1 MHGEKRP
8 LGPLPYVVAATFF
21 MEYLDTTVIA
31 TALPQMA
38 HAFATSPNALS
49 LGMSAY
55 MIALAIFIPAS
66 GWVAD
71 RFGSRSVF
79 FSAIVTF
86 TVASLLCGLSQDVV
100 QFTAARVL
108 QGIGGALMV
117 PVGRLIVVR
126 STDKGQLMQA
136 ISTITWP
143 GIVAPVVGP
152 PLGGFITTYASWR
165 WIFLLNLPVCLAVLC
180 AVAAWVPNLRGD
192 ERKPLDVLGL
202 VLSGLT
208 LTAILYGADL
218 ASQPHTNPLVGLS
231 IVAGGVLCGVVAYRH
246 ARVHRHPLIDITTL
260 RIPTFSVTVV
270 TGSLTQ
276 QEIMRVPMSWLPG
289 DQFFANMQTVL
300 SNANFGQL
308 LLNSFIIA
316 TGITVG
322 KLAVS
327 VIAAFAVTYF
337 RFPFRMTAFW
347 LIFMSLMLPIE
358 VRIVPTYE
366 SAANVAL
373 PLNILG
379 SWFGVQA
386 LVDLDWNL
394 VNTYSGLILPLIAS
408 ATATFLFRQFFL
420 TVPDEL
426 CEAAR
431 IDGATPWQFFRLIL
445 LPLSRSNIVALAIIL
460 FLMGWNQYLWP
471 LLLTTEPA
479 MANAVI
485 GLKKLMPQSDSL
497 PTWHLLMNAAF
508 LTMLPPTL
516 VILILQRWFVKGLVD
531 SGK

>member
-1 MHGEKRP
+1 MNERTP
-8 LGPLPYVVAATFF
+8 I
-21 MEYLDTTVIA
+21 LDAVCHLI
-31 TALPQMA
+31 
-38 HAFATSPNALS
+38 
-49 LGMSAY
+49 
-55 MIALAIFIPAS
+55 
-66 GWVAD
+66 
-71 RFGSRSVF
+71 
-79 FSAIVTF
+79 
-86 TVASLLCGLSQDVV
+86 LLVG
-100 QFTAARVL
+100 AVL
-108 QGIGGALMV
+108 
-117 PVGRLIVVR
+117 
-126 STDKGQLMQA
+126 
-136 ISTITWP
+136 
-143 GIVAPVVGP
+143 
-152 PLGGFITTYASWR
+152 
-165 WIFLLNLPVCLAVLC
+165 VCLPIYFV
-180 AVAAWVPNLRGD
+180 
-192 ERKPLDVLGL
+192 
-202 VLSGLT
+202 
-208 LTAILYGADL
+208 
-218 ASQPHTNPLVGLS
+218 
-231 IVAGGVLCGVVAYRH
+231 
-246 ARVHRHPLIDITTL
+246 
-260 RIPTFSVTVV
+260 FV
-270 TGSLTQ
+270 TGSLSQ
-276 QEIMRVPMSWLPG
+276 PEIMRVPMSWLPG
-289 DQFFANMQTVL
+289 NQFFANMQTVL

-337 RFPFRMTAFW
+337 RFPFRMTVFW

-379 SWFGVQA
+379 SWLGIQA

-394 VNTYSGLILPLIAS
+394 VNTYSGLILPLIAF

>member
-1 MHGEKRP
+1 MNERTPIIDAVCHLILLVG
-8 LGPLPYVVAATFF
+8 AA
-21 MEYLDTTVIA
+21 L
-31 TALPQMA
+31 
-38 HAFATSPNALS
+38 
-49 LGMSAY
+49 
-55 MIALAIFIPAS
+55 
-66 GWVAD
+66 
-71 RFGSRSVF
+71 
-79 FSAIVTF
+79 
-86 TVASLLCGLSQDVV
+86 
-100 QFTAARVL
+100 
-108 QGIGGALMV
+108 
-117 PVGRLIVVR
+117 
-126 STDKGQLMQA
+126 
-136 ISTITWP
+136 
-143 GIVAPVVGP
+143 
-152 PLGGFITTYASWR
+152 
-165 WIFLLNLPVCLAVLC
+165 VCLPIYFV
-180 AVAAWVPNLRGD
+180 
-192 ERKPLDVLGL
+192 
-202 VLSGLT
+202 
-208 LTAILYGADL
+208 
-218 ASQPHTNPLVGLS
+218 
-231 IVAGGVLCGVVAYRH
+231 
-246 ARVHRHPLIDITTL
+246 
-260 RIPTFSVTVV
+260 FV

-316 TGITVG
+316 TGIAVG

>member
-1 MHGEKRP
+1 MNERTP
-8 LGPLPYVVAATFF
+8 IL
-21 MEYLDTTVIA
+21 
-31 TALPQMA
+31 
-38 HAFATSPNALS
+38 
-49 LGMSAY
+49 
-55 MIALAIFIPAS
+55 
-66 GWVAD
+66 
-71 RFGSRSVF
+71 
-79 FSAIVTF
+79 
-86 TVASLLCGLSQDVV
+86 DVV
-100 QFTAARVL
+100 CHLILLAGAAL
-108 QGIGGALMV
+108 
-117 PVGRLIVVR
+117 
-126 STDKGQLMQA
+126 
-136 ISTITWP
+136 
-143 GIVAPVVGP
+143 
-152 PLGGFITTYASWR
+152 
-165 WIFLLNLPVCLAVLC
+165 VCLPIYFV
-180 AVAAWVPNLRGD
+180 
-192 ERKPLDVLGL
+192 
-202 VLSGLT
+202 
-208 LTAILYGADL
+208 
-218 ASQPHTNPLVGLS
+218 
-231 IVAGGVLCGVVAYRH
+231 
-246 ARVHRHPLIDITTL
+246 
-260 RIPTFSVTVV
+260 FV
-270 TGSLTQ
+270 TGSLSQ
-276 QEIMRVPMSWLPG
+276 AEIMRVPMSWLPG
-289 DQFFANMQTVL
+289 GQFFANMQTVL
-300 SNANFGQL
+300 SNANFGRL

-316 TGITVG
+316 SGITVG
-322 KLAVS
+322 KLAIS

-379 SWFGVQA
+379 SWLGIQA

-420 TVPDEL
+420 TIPDEL

-471 LLLTTEPA
+471 LLLTTEAA

>member
-1 MHGEKRP
+1 MNERTPIIDAVCHLILLVG
-8 LGPLPYVVAATFF
+8 AA
-21 MEYLDTTVIA
+21 L
-31 TALPQMA
+31 
-38 HAFATSPNALS
+38 
-49 LGMSAY
+49 
-55 MIALAIFIPAS
+55 
-66 GWVAD
+66 
-71 RFGSRSVF
+71 
-79 FSAIVTF
+79 
-86 TVASLLCGLSQDVV
+86 
-100 QFTAARVL
+100 
-108 QGIGGALMV
+108 
-117 PVGRLIVVR
+117 
-126 STDKGQLMQA
+126 
-136 ISTITWP
+136 
-143 GIVAPVVGP
+143 
-152 PLGGFITTYASWR
+152 
-165 WIFLLNLPVCLAVLC
+165 VCLPIYFVL
-180 AVAAWVPNLRGD
+180 
-192 ERKPLDVLGL
+192 
-202 VLSGLT
+202 
-208 LTAILYGADL
+208 
-218 ASQPHTNPLVGLS
+218 
-231 IVAGGVLCGVVAYRH
+231 
-246 ARVHRHPLIDITTL
+246 
-260 RIPTFSVTVV
+260 V
-270 TGSLTQ
+270 TGSLSQ

-289 DQFFANMQTVL
+289 TQFFTNMQTVL
-300 SNANFGQL
+300 SNANFGRL

-316 TGITVG
+316 AGITIG

-379 SWFGVQA
+379 SWLGVQA
-386 LVDLDWNL
+386 LVDLDWNM

-431 IDGATPWQFFRLIL
+431 IDGASPWQYFRLIL

>member
-1 MHGEKRP
+1 MNERTPVIDALCHLILLVG
-8 LGPLPYVVAATFF
+8 AA
-21 MEYLDTTVIA
+21 L
-31 TALPQMA
+31 
-38 HAFATSPNALS
+38 
-49 LGMSAY
+49 
-55 MIALAIFIPAS
+55 
-66 GWVAD
+66 
-71 RFGSRSVF
+71 
-79 FSAIVTF
+79 
-86 TVASLLCGLSQDVV
+86 
-100 QFTAARVL
+100 
-108 QGIGGALMV
+108 
-117 PVGRLIVVR
+117 
-126 STDKGQLMQA
+126 
-136 ISTITWP
+136 
-143 GIVAPVVGP
+143 
-152 PLGGFITTYASWR
+152 
-165 WIFLLNLPVCLAVLC
+165 VCLPIYFV
-180 AVAAWVPNLRGD
+180 
-192 ERKPLDVLGL
+192 
-202 VLSGLT
+202 
-208 LTAILYGADL
+208 
-218 ASQPHTNPLVGLS
+218 
-231 IVAGGVLCGVVAYRH
+231 
-246 ARVHRHPLIDITTL
+246 
-260 RIPTFSVTVV
+260 FV

-289 DQFFANMQTVL
+289 SQFFANMQTVL
-300 SNANFGQL
+300 SNANFGRL

-316 TGITVG
+316 TGITIG

-379 SWFGVQA
+379 SWLGIKA

-420 TVPDEL
+420 TIPDEL

-445 LPLSRSNIVALAIIL
+445 LPLSRSTIVALAIIL

-508 LTMLPPTL
+508 LTMLPPTI

>member
-1 MHGEKRP
+1 MNERTP
-8 LGPLPYVVAATFF
+8 I
-21 MEYLDTTVIA
+21 LDAVCHLT
-31 TALPQMA
+31 
-38 HAFATSPNALS
+38 
-49 LGMSAY
+49 
-55 MIALAIFIPAS
+55 
-66 GWVAD
+66 
-71 RFGSRSVF
+71 
-79 FSAIVTF
+79 
-86 TVASLLCGLSQDVV
+86 LLVG
-100 QFTAARVL
+100 AVL
-108 QGIGGALMV
+108 
-117 PVGRLIVVR
+117 
-126 STDKGQLMQA
+126 
-136 ISTITWP
+136 
-143 GIVAPVVGP
+143 
-152 PLGGFITTYASWR
+152 
-165 WIFLLNLPVCLAVLC
+165 VCLPIYFV
-180 AVAAWVPNLRGD
+180 
-192 ERKPLDVLGL
+192 
-202 VLSGLT
+202 
-208 LTAILYGADL
+208 
-218 ASQPHTNPLVGLS
+218 
-231 IVAGGVLCGVVAYRH
+231 
-246 ARVHRHPLIDITTL
+246 
-260 RIPTFSVTVV
+260 FV
-270 TGSLTQ
+270 TGSLSQ
-276 QEIMRVPMSWLPG
+276 PQIMRVPMSWLPG
-289 DQFFANMQTVL
+289 DQFLANMQTVL
-300 SNANFGQL
+300 SNANFGRL

-316 TGITVG
+316 AGITVG

-373 PLNILG
+373 PLNLLG
-379 SWFGVQA
+379 SWLGVRA

-471 LLLTTEPA
+471 LLLTTDPA

>member
-1 MHGEKRP
+1 MNERTPIIDAVCHLILLVG
-8 LGPLPYVVAATFF
+8 AA
-21 MEYLDTTVIA
+21 L
-31 TALPQMA
+31 
-38 HAFATSPNALS
+38 
-49 LGMSAY
+49 
-55 MIALAIFIPAS
+55 
-66 GWVAD
+66 
-71 RFGSRSVF
+71 
-79 FSAIVTF
+79 
-86 TVASLLCGLSQDVV
+86 
-100 QFTAARVL
+100 
-108 QGIGGALMV
+108 
-117 PVGRLIVVR
+117 
-126 STDKGQLMQA
+126 
-136 ISTITWP
+136 
-143 GIVAPVVGP
+143 
-152 PLGGFITTYASWR
+152 
-165 WIFLLNLPVCLAVLC
+165 VCLPIYFV
-180 AVAAWVPNLRGD
+180 
-192 ERKPLDVLGL
+192 
-202 VLSGLT
+202 
-208 LTAILYGADL
+208 
-218 ASQPHTNPLVGLS
+218 
-231 IVAGGVLCGVVAYRH
+231 
-246 ARVHRHPLIDITTL
+246 
-260 RIPTFSVTVV
+260 FV

-379 SWFGVQA
+379 SWLGIQA

>member
-1 MHGEKRP
+1 MNERTPIIDFVCHLILLAG
-8 LGPLPYVVAATFF
+8 AA
-21 MEYLDTTVIA
+21 L
-31 TALPQMA
+31 
-38 HAFATSPNALS
+38 
-49 LGMSAY
+49 
-55 MIALAIFIPAS
+55 
-66 GWVAD
+66 
-71 RFGSRSVF
+71 
-79 FSAIVTF
+79 
-86 TVASLLCGLSQDVV
+86 
-100 QFTAARVL
+100 
-108 QGIGGALMV
+108 
-117 PVGRLIVVR
+117 
-126 STDKGQLMQA
+126 
-136 ISTITWP
+136 
-143 GIVAPVVGP
+143 
-152 PLGGFITTYASWR
+152 
-165 WIFLLNLPVCLAVLC
+165 VCLPIYFV
-180 AVAAWVPNLRGD
+180 
-192 ERKPLDVLGL
+192 
-202 VLSGLT
+202 
-208 LTAILYGADL
+208 
-218 ASQPHTNPLVGLS
+218 
-231 IVAGGVLCGVVAYRH
+231 
-246 ARVHRHPLIDITTL
+246 
-260 RIPTFSVTVV
+260 FV
-270 TGSLTQ
+270 TGSLSQ

-289 DQFFANMQTVL
+289 DQFFTNVRTVL
-300 SNANFGQL
+300 DSANFGRL

-316 TGITVG
+316 SGITIG

-337 RFPFRMTAFW
+337 RFPFRMTVFW

-373 PLNILG
+373 PLNLLG
-379 SWFGVQA
+379 SWLGVQA

-497 PTWHLLMNAAF
+497 PTWHVLMNAAF

-516 VILILQRWFVKGLVD
+516 VILLLQRWFVKGLVD

>member
-1 MHGEKRP
+1 MAMNERTPILDAVCHLILLVG
-8 LGPLPYVVAATFF
+8 AA
-21 MEYLDTTVIA
+21 L
-31 TALPQMA
+31 
-38 HAFATSPNALS
+38 
-49 LGMSAY
+49 
-55 MIALAIFIPAS
+55 
-66 GWVAD
+66 
-71 RFGSRSVF
+71 
-79 FSAIVTF
+79 
-86 TVASLLCGLSQDVV
+86 
-100 QFTAARVL
+100 
-108 QGIGGALMV
+108 
-117 PVGRLIVVR
+117 
-126 STDKGQLMQA
+126 
-136 ISTITWP
+136 
-143 GIVAPVVGP
+143 
-152 PLGGFITTYASWR
+152 
-165 WIFLLNLPVCLAVLC
+165 VCLPIYFVF
-180 AVAAWVPNLRGD
+180 
-192 ERKPLDVLGL
+192 
-202 VLSGLT
+202 
-208 LTAILYGADL
+208 I
-218 ASQPHTNPLVGLS
+218 
-231 IVAGGVLCGVVAYRH
+231 
-246 ARVHRHPLIDITTL
+246 
-260 RIPTFSVTVV
+260 
-270 TGSLTQ
+270 TGSLSQ
-276 QEIMRVPMSWLPG
+276 PEIMRVPMSWLPG
-289 DQFFANMQTVL
+289 NQFLANMQTVL
-300 SNANFGQL
+300 SNANFGRL

-322 KLAVS
+322 KLTVS

-337 RFPFRMTAFW
+337 RFPFRMTVFW

-379 SWFGVQA
+379 SWLGIQA

-420 TVPDEL
+420 TIPDEL

-431 IDGATPWQFFRLIL
+431 IDGASPWQFFRLIL

-460 FLMGWNQYLWP
+460 FLTGWNQYLWP
-471 LLLTTEPA
+471 LLLTTDPA

>member
-1 MHGEKRP
+1 MNERTPIIDAVCHLILLVG
-8 LGPLPYVVAATFF
+8 AA
-21 MEYLDTTVIA
+21 L
-31 TALPQMA
+31 
-38 HAFATSPNALS
+38 
-49 LGMSAY
+49 
-55 MIALAIFIPAS
+55 
-66 GWVAD
+66 
-71 RFGSRSVF
+71 
-79 FSAIVTF
+79 
-86 TVASLLCGLSQDVV
+86 
-100 QFTAARVL
+100 
-108 QGIGGALMV
+108 
-117 PVGRLIVVR
+117 
-126 STDKGQLMQA
+126 
-136 ISTITWP
+136 
-143 GIVAPVVGP
+143 
-152 PLGGFITTYASWR
+152 
-165 WIFLLNLPVCLAVLC
+165 VCLPIYFV
-180 AVAAWVPNLRGD
+180 
-192 ERKPLDVLGL
+192 
-202 VLSGLT
+202 
-208 LTAILYGADL
+208 
-218 ASQPHTNPLVGLS
+218 
-231 IVAGGVLCGVVAYRH
+231 
-246 ARVHRHPLIDITTL
+246 
-260 RIPTFSVTVV
+260 FV
-270 TGSLTQ
+270 TGSLSQ

-289 DQFFANMQTVL
+289 TQFFANMQTVL
-300 SNANFGQL
+300 SSANFGRL

-316 TGITVG
+316 AGITIG

-373 PLNILG
+373 PLNLLG
-379 SWFGVQA
+379 SWLGVQA

-431 IDGATPWQFFRLIL
+431 IDGASPWQFFRLIL

>member
-1 MHGEKRP
+1 MNERTPVIDAVCHLILLVG
-8 LGPLPYVVAATFF
+8 AA
-21 MEYLDTTVIA
+21 L
-31 TALPQMA
+31 
-38 HAFATSPNALS
+38 
-49 LGMSAY
+49 
-55 MIALAIFIPAS
+55 
-66 GWVAD
+66 
-71 RFGSRSVF
+71 
-79 FSAIVTF
+79 
-86 TVASLLCGLSQDVV
+86 
-100 QFTAARVL
+100 
-108 QGIGGALMV
+108 
-117 PVGRLIVVR
+117 
-126 STDKGQLMQA
+126 
-136 ISTITWP
+136 
-143 GIVAPVVGP
+143 
-152 PLGGFITTYASWR
+152 
-165 WIFLLNLPVCLAVLC
+165 VCLPIYFV
-180 AVAAWVPNLRGD
+180 
-192 ERKPLDVLGL
+192 
-202 VLSGLT
+202 
-208 LTAILYGADL
+208 
-218 ASQPHTNPLVGLS
+218 
-231 IVAGGVLCGVVAYRH
+231 
-246 ARVHRHPLIDITTL
+246 
-260 RIPTFSVTVV
+260 FV
-270 TGSLTQ
+270 TGSLSQ
-276 QEIMRVPMSWLPG
+276 AEIMQVPMSWLPG
-289 DQFFANMQTVL
+289 DQFLANMQTVL
-300 SNANFGQL
+300 SSANFGRL

-316 TGITVG
+316 SGITIG

-379 SWFGVQA
+379 SWLGIQA
-386 LVDLDWNL
+386 LVGLDWNL

-420 TVPDEL
+420 TIPDEL

-516 VILILQRWFVKGLVD
+516 VILVLQRWFVKGLVD

>member
-1 MHGEKRP
+1 MNERTP
-8 LGPLPYVVAATFF
+8 I
-21 MEYLDTTVIA
+21 LDAVCHLI
-31 TALPQMA
+31 
-38 HAFATSPNALS
+38 
-49 LGMSAY
+49 
-55 MIALAIFIPAS
+55 
-66 GWVAD
+66 
-71 RFGSRSVF
+71 
-79 FSAIVTF
+79 
-86 TVASLLCGLSQDVV
+86 LLVG
-100 QFTAARVL
+100 AVL
-108 QGIGGALMV
+108 
-117 PVGRLIVVR
+117 
-126 STDKGQLMQA
+126 
-136 ISTITWP
+136 
-143 GIVAPVVGP
+143 
-152 PLGGFITTYASWR
+152 
-165 WIFLLNLPVCLAVLC
+165 VCLPIYFV
-180 AVAAWVPNLRGD
+180 
-192 ERKPLDVLGL
+192 
-202 VLSGLT
+202 
-208 LTAILYGADL
+208 
-218 ASQPHTNPLVGLS
+218 
-231 IVAGGVLCGVVAYRH
+231 
-246 ARVHRHPLIDITTL
+246 
-260 RIPTFSVTVV
+260 FV
-270 TGSLTQ
+270 TGSLSQ
-276 QEIMRVPMSWLPG
+276 PEIMRVPMSWLPG
-289 DQFFANMQTVL
+289 NQFFANMQTVL
-300 SNANFGQL
+300 SSANFGQL

-337 RFPFRMTAFW
+337 RFPFRMTVFW

-379 SWFGVQA
+379 SWLGIQA

-420 TVPDEL
+420 TIPDEL

-431 IDGATPWQFFRLIL
+431 IDGASPWQFFRLIL

-460 FLMGWNQYLWP
+460 FLTGWNQYLWP

>member
-1 MHGEKRP
+1 MNERTPVIDAICHLILLAG
-8 LGPLPYVVAATFF
+8 AA
-21 MEYLDTTVIA
+21 L
-31 TALPQMA
+31 
-38 HAFATSPNALS
+38 
-49 LGMSAY
+49 
-55 MIALAIFIPAS
+55 
-66 GWVAD
+66 
-71 RFGSRSVF
+71 
-79 FSAIVTF
+79 
-86 TVASLLCGLSQDVV
+86 
-100 QFTAARVL
+100 
-108 QGIGGALMV
+108 
-117 PVGRLIVVR
+117 
-126 STDKGQLMQA
+126 
-136 ISTITWP
+136 
-143 GIVAPVVGP
+143 
-152 PLGGFITTYASWR
+152 
-165 WIFLLNLPVCLAVLC
+165 VCLPIYFV
-180 AVAAWVPNLRGD
+180 
-192 ERKPLDVLGL
+192 
-202 VLSGLT
+202 
-208 LTAILYGADL
+208 
-218 ASQPHTNPLVGLS
+218 
-231 IVAGGVLCGVVAYRH
+231 
-246 ARVHRHPLIDITTL
+246 
-260 RIPTFSVTVV
+260 FV
-270 TGSLTQ
+270 TGSLSQ
-276 QEIMRVPMSWLPG
+276 AEIMRVPMSWLPG
-289 DQFFANMQTVL
+289 SQFFANMQTVL
-300 SNANFGQL
+300 SSANFGRL
-308 LLNSFIIA
+308 LLNSLIIA

-379 SWFGVQA
+379 SWLGIQA

-420 TVPDEL
+420 TIPDEL

-485 GLKKLMPQSDSL
+485 GLKKLMPQGDSL
-497 PTWHLLMNAAF
+497 PTWHLLMNAAL

-516 VILILQRWFVKGLVD
+516 VILALQRWFVKGLVD